1 MASTPKPPPTS
12 VPRPSTPSRDRLRG
26 VRRLAGFAGR
36 WTIPIVGG
44 IVPVMLIAVNVAV
57 WINDHVTYVAF
68 WLGIAAFLSGMMLN
82 TWWVLKAYRFFHN
95 RHPDWGIF
103 NPQHEELLLVLGMG
117 GVTIFTFVLAWGVYI
132 GLKDTKHLPNGY
144 TLWWGIL
151 QILIPIVAKLFFDR
165 DEERA
170 ADRRRTAPAGV
181 PTPSSPPPAL
191 RPGAPPPASG
201 TGQGPYHPP
210 TPPGGRV
217 PPPYLPPS

>member
-1 MASTPKPPPTS
+1 MPPTRGLTT
-12 VPRPSTPSRDRLRG
+12 VRGRLSG
-26 VRRLAGFAGR
+26 LRRVAAFAGR

-44 IVPVMLIAVNVAV
+44 ITPVMLIAVNVAV

-68 WLGIAAFLSGMMLN
+68 WIAIAAFLSGMMLN

-95 RHPDWGIF
+95 RWPQWGIF

-117 GVTIFTFVLAWGVYI
+117 GITIFTFVLAWGVYV
-132 GLKDTKHLPNGY
+132 GLHDTKHLPNAY

-151 QILIPIVAKLFFDR
+151 QILIPIVAKVFFDR

-170 ADRRRTAPAGV
+170 ASRRATSASAPVPASVPPAHRPV
-181 PTPSSPPPAL
+181 PTPPVSPPGQVPYQ
-191 RPGAPPPASG
+191 PPS
-201 TGQGPYHPP
+201 
-210 TPPGGRV
+210 PPGGRV